1 MRQPL
6 AQPVQARVLPR
17 PQATTEST
25 LSTLDTAVPSPARD
39 RPATGIE
46 HGAVPGHAFSDPA
59 SAHRWLDDVPLVNVR
74 AASSMLT
81 TQLERFVKLSCDP
94 ETRYETL
101 EVLRPALLTVQHE
114 HAKRFRGKQLPLSP
128 QRRQSLDEV
137 SNLWDALLVG
147 YWSCIDKTA
156 TGSEA
161 ERRLYAKMCHR
172 SLDTLIRKMRD
183 QQHAYLQVAPV
194 DIAALH
200 TLYGLAERAAIHR
213 KRVRDP
219 AIGAKEDAVSCERL
233 YVIALLF
240 DAATPREHRP
250 LALQAIE
257 RWLERWAGKITVD
270 TKPPAHCKV
279 PPLWVNLMGADSVQ
293 RGAAPADDSLVRYLD
308 VAELSH
314 SLEKR
319 IHALRRGARLED
331 IDLGVELS
339 RRDLEVLVAGLH
351 RQWCGG
357 TTRRE
362 SERREIN
369 AVAHVSVGIQAAHF
383 FLSKRPFEQPAL
395 EDAGEASTIA
405 GPGEARIKAA
415 TEYMLMNG
423 ISAEQWVLRDESI
436 GGMGLIRPR
445 DEIESTRLGHGQLV
459 SVRPRGGHTVTV
471 GTIQWLQEAQD
482 GDLHVGVK
490 LVPGMP
496 SPVAV
501 RLEERAKFI
510 AALMLPTVTA
520 LNAPTSLLLPL
531 GTYALNRTLE
541 LVTNHREQVQLTGL
555 LEVGADFE
563 RVAFVP
569 MGRVDGTGS
578 N

>member
-1 MRQPL
+1 M
-6 AQPVQARVLPR
+6 
-17 PQATTEST
+17 S
-25 LSTLDTAVPSPARD
+25 SLDTAIPSPVRVRHHGEAD
-39 RPATGIE
+39 SGAPA
-46 HGAVPGHAFSDPA
+46 ACAFSDPA

-81 TQLERFVKLSCDP
+81 TQLERFARIACDP
-94 ETRYETL
+94 ETRFETL
-101 EVLRPALLTVQHE
+101 ETLRPALISVQHE

-137 SNLWDALLVG
+137 GNLWDALLVG
-147 YWSCIDKTA
+147 YWSCIDKTP
-156 TGSEA
+156 TGTES

-200 TLYGLAERAAIHR
+200 TLYGLAERAEIHR

-219 AIGAKEDAVSCERL
+219 ITGSKEDAVSCERL
-233 YVIALLF
+233 YVIALMF

-257 RWLERWAGKITVD
+257 RWLERWANKITIDHV
-270 TKPPAHCKV
+270 PAVASKV
-279 PPLWVNLMGADSVQ
+279 SPLWVNLMGSESVQ
-293 RGAAPADDSLVRYLD
+293 RGPAPDGDGLVRYLN

-319 IHALRRGARLED
+319 IHALRRGTRLEE

-339 RRDLEVLVAGLH
+339 RRDLEVLVTGLH

-369 AVAHVSVGIQAAHF
+369 AIAHVSVGIQAAHF
-383 FLSKRPFEQPAL
+383 FLSKRPFEQPVLDSADGPPAMT
-395 EDAGEASTIA
+395 E
-405 GPGEARIKAA
+405 PGEARIKAA

-471 GTIQWLQEAQD
+471 GTMQWLQEAQD

-490 LVPGMP
+490 LVPGQP

-501 RLEERAKFI
+501 RLDEGAKFL
-510 AALMLPTVTA
+510 AALMLPTVAA

-531 GTYALNRTLE
+531 GTYAINRAIE
-541 LVTNHREQVQLTGL
+541 LVTSRREFVQLTGL

-569 MGRVDGTGS
+569 LGPGDASVAQ
-578 N
+578 

>member
-1 MRQPL
+1 M
-6 AQPVQARVLPR
+6 
-17 PQATTEST
+17 ST
-25 LSTLDTAVPSPARD
+25 VETPVPSSLRE
-39 RPATGIE
+39 RSHTGVE
-46 HGAVPGHAFSDPA
+46 HGTAAGCAFSDPTGA
-59 SAHRWLDDVPLVNVR
+59 GRWLDDVPLVNVR

-81 TQLERFVKLSCDP
+81 TQLERFAKLACDP
-94 ETRYETL
+94 ETRFDTL

-137 SNLWDALLVG
+137 SNLWDALLLG

-156 TGSEA
+156 TGSET

-200 TLYGLAERAAIHR
+200 TLYGLAERAEIHR
-213 KRVRDP
+213 KRVRDV
-219 AIGAKEDAVSCERL
+219 ATGSKDDAVSCERL

-257 RWLERWAGKITVD
+257 RWLDRWAAKITVD
-270 TKPPAHCKV
+270 QKPPERAKV
-279 PPLWVNLMGADSVQ
+279 PPLWVNLVSADSVQ
-293 RGAAPADDSLVRYLD
+293 RGPAPVDDGLVRYLD

-319 IHALRRGARLED
+319 IHALRRGTRLEE
-331 IDLGVELS
+331 INLGMELS
-339 RRDLEVLVAGLH
+339 RRDLEVLVVGLH

-369 AVAHVSVGIQAAHF
+369 AIAHVSVGIQAAHF
-383 FLSKRPFEQPAL
+383 FLSKRPFEQPSL
-395 EDAGEASTIA
+395 ESAAESTA
-405 GPGEARIKAA
+405 VAEPGEARIKAA

-459 SVRPRGGHTVTV
+459 SVRPRGGHSVTV

-482 GDLHVGVK
+482 GDLHVGVR
-490 LVPGMP
+490 LVPGQP

-501 RLEERAKFI
+501 RLEEQAKFL
-510 AALMLPTVTA
+510 AALMLPTVAA

-531 GTYALNRTLE
+531 GTYGMNRTIE
-541 LVTNHREQVQLTGL
+541 LVASRREYVQLTGL

-569 MGRVDGTGS
+569 LGRGDGS
-578 N
+578 VSE

>member
-1 MRQPL
+1 MSTVDTPVPPPVRQ
-6 AQPVQARVLPR
+6 R
-17 PQATTEST
+17 PHTGVEQST
-25 LSTLDTAVPSPARD
+25 VS
-39 RPATGIE
+39 GC
-46 HGAVPGHAFSDPA
+46 AFSDPEGA
-59 SAHRWLDDVPLVNVR
+59 SRWLDDVPLVNVR

-81 TQLERFVKLSCDP
+81 TQLERFVKVACDP
-94 ETRYETL
+94 ETRFDTL

-137 SNLWDALLVG
+137 SNLWDALLLG

-156 TGSEA
+156 TDSEA
-161 ERRLYAKMCHR
+161 DRRLYAKMCHR

-183 QQHAYLQVAPV
+183 QQHAYLQVAAV

-200 TLYGLAERAAIHR
+200 TLYALAERAEIHR
-213 KRVRDP
+213 KRVRDS
-219 AIGAKEDAVSCERL
+219 ATGSKDDAVSCERL

-270 TKPPAHCKV
+270 HKPPEGAKV
-279 PPLWVNLMGADSVQ
+279 QPLWVNLLGAQSVQ
-293 RGAAPADDSLVRYLD
+293 RGPAPADDGLVRFLD

-319 IHALRRGARLED
+319 IYALRRGTRLEE
-331 IDLGVELS
+331 IDLGMELS

-369 AVAHVSVGIQAAHF
+369 AIAHVSVGIQAAHF

-395 EDAGEASTIA
+395 ESSAETLTATE
-405 GPGEARIKAA
+405 PGEARIKAA
-415 TEYMLMNG
+415 TEYMLMTG

-490 LVPGMP
+490 LVPGQAT
-496 SPVAV
+496 PVAV
-501 RLEERAKFI
+501 RLEEQSKFL
-510 AALMLPTVTA
+510 AALMLPTVAA

-531 GTYALNRTLE
+531 GTYALNRAIE
-541 LVTNHREQVQLTGL
+541 LVASRREYVQLTGL

-569 MGRVDGTGS
+569 LGRGDGTVS
-578 N
+578 Q